1 MPTEYNPAA
10 DDAAIAS
17 PAPAP
22 VSTDEPLGEA
32 GYKALKAQ
40 RAETNSE
47 REQRKALEKQTK
59 QLEQMLAESKKALE
73 QTTLTLEQKYAQENE
88 QYKTALLT
96 EAQQAIQAE
105 REARQA
111 EAEARQIAEQRAAL
125 LEQQRMIASIQNGF
139 TDIFKDVLVNPRKVS
154 AYMAQIADDLTVDNS
169 GQPALIV
176 RDRNGEPTGLAP
188 LEQAVSYFQQIYP
201 KDFKPPAEQKVG
213 GGYRNLAASNGIPS
227 QRSNQSPLKLSI
239 RDINTNPQ
247 AYLANRDRIAAG
259 DFETK

>member
-10 DDAAIAS
+10 DDTAIAS
-17 PAPAP
+17 PAPAVTP
-22 VSTDEPLGEA
+22 APATTSELGD
-32 GYKALKAQ
+32 GGMKALSA
-40 RAETNSE
+40 E

-59 QLEQMLAESKKALE
+59 QLEAMLAESKKALE
-73 QTTLTLEQKYAQENE
+73 QSNLTLKE
-88 QYKTALLT
+88 QYDLQLQQTQEAIIA
-96 EAQQAIQAE
+96 EAQKAIAE
-105 REARQA
+105 RDRRLQEID
-111 EAEARQIAEQRAAL
+111 EARQISEQRAAL

-139 TDIFKDVLVNPRKVS
+139 TETFKDVLVNPRKVS
-154 AYMAQIADDLTVDNS
+154 AYMAEIADDLTVDNS

-188 LEQAVSYFQQIYP
+188 LEQAVAYFQQIYP
-201 KDFKPPAEQKVG
+201 EDFKPPAEQKVG

-227 QRSNQSPLKLSI
+227 QRSSQSPLKLSI
-239 RDINTNPQ
+239 QEINANPQ

>member
-17 PAPAP
+17 PAPAAT
-22 VSTDEPLGEA
+22 STPATTSELGD
-32 GYKALKAQ
+32 GGMKALSA
-40 RAETNSE
+40 E

-59 QLEQMLAESKKALE
+59 QLEAMLAESKKALE
-73 QTTLTLEQKYAQENE
+73 QTNLTLEQKYAQETE
-88 QYKTALLT
+88 QYKQSLLA
-96 EAQQAIQAE
+96 EAQQAIAE
-105 REARQA
+105 RDRKLQEI
-111 EAEARQIAEQRAAL
+111 EEARQISEQRAAL

-154 AYMAQIADDLTVDNS
+154 AYMAQIADDLTVDES
-169 GQPALIV
+169 GQPALIA
-176 RDRNGEPTGLAP
+176 RNQSGEPVGLAP
-188 LEQAVSYFQQIYP
+188 LEQAVAYFQQIYP
-201 KDFKPPAEQKVG
+201 EDFKPPAEQKVG
-213 GGYRNLAASNGIPS
+213 GGYRNLAASNGVPS

-239 RDINTNPQ
+239 RDINANPQ

>member
-10 DDAAIAS
+10 VDEATPAIAT
-17 PAPAP
+17 
-22 VSTDEPLGEA
+22 STPTLDDLPDEPLRPEG
-32 GYKALKAQ
+32 KRALDATRD
-40 RAETNSE
+40 RA
-47 REQRKALEKQTK
+47 KALERQNK
-59 QLEQMLAESKKALE
+59 QLQAMLDENKKALE
-73 QTTLTLEQKYAQENE
+73 QANLTLEQKYAQETE
-88 QYKTALLT
+88 QYKQSLLA
-96 EAQQAIQAE
+96 EAQQVIAE
-105 REARQA
+105 RDRRLQEI
-111 EAEARQIAEQRAAL
+111 EEARQISEQRAAL

-139 TDIFKDVLVNPRKVS
+139 TETFKDVLVNPRKVS
-154 AYMAQIADDLTVDNS
+154 AYMAEIADDLTVDNS

-188 LEQAVSYFQQIYP
+188 LEQAVAYFQQIYP
-201 KDFKPPAEQKVG
+201 EDFKPPADQKVG

-239 RDINTNPQ
+239 RDINANPQ